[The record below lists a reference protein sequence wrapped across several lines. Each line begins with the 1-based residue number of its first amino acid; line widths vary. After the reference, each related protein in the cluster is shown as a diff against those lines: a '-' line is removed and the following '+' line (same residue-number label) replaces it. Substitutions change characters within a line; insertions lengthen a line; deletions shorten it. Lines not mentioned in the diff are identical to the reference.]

1 MTGLM
6 SYFTQKSKAKKR
18 ERMMNSVLVK
28 SVDTNANGTSGY
40 TVKNGPNKGKV
51 LGHITVKH
59 PNKSFT
65 KSSEELQKYRD
76 QFDER
81 RWPPE

>member
-1 MTGLM
+1 MMQRMHAIL
-6 SYFTQKSKAKKR
+6 SRFSRSQAKQKR
-18 ERMMNSVLVK
+18 ERMINNVLVK

-59 PNKSFT
+59 PNKILT
-65 KSSEELQKYRD
+65 GE
-76 QFDER
+76 
-81 RWPPE
+81 

>member
-1 MTGLM
+1 MMQRMHAIL
-6 SYFTQKSKAKKR
+6 SRFSRSQAKQKR
-18 ERMMNSVLVK
+18 ERMINNVLVK

-59 PNKSFT
+59 PNKI
-65 KSSEELQKYRD
+65 
-76 QFDER
+76 
-81 RWPPE
+81 

>member
-1 MTGLM
+1 MMQRMHAIL
-6 SYFTQKSKAKKR
+6 SRFSRSKAKQKR
-18 ERMMNSVLVK
+18 ERMINNVLVK

-59 PNKSFT
+59 PNKSYLD
-65 KSSEELQKYRD
+65 K
-76 QFDER
+76 
-81 RWPPE
+81 

>member
-1 MTGLM
+1 MMERMHAVL
-6 SYFTQKSKAKKR
+6 SLFSRKQAKQKR
-18 ERMMNSVLVK
+18 ERMINNVLVK

-59 PNKSFT
+59 PNKI
-65 KSSEELQKYRD
+65 
-76 QFDER
+76 
-81 RWPPE
+81 

>member
-1 MTGLM
+1 MMQRMHAILYRF
-6 SYFTQKSKAKKR
+6 SRNQAKQKR
-18 ERMMNSVLVK
+18 ERLINNVLVK

-59 PNKSFT
+59 PNKAI
-65 KSSEELQKYRD
+65 K
-76 QFDER
+76 
-81 RWPPE
+81 

>member
-1 MTGLM
+1 
-6 SYFTQKSKAKKR
+6 
-18 ERMMNSVLVK
+18 MMNHVLVK

-59 PNKSFT
+59 PNKILT
-65 KSSEELQKYRD
+65 GE
-76 QFDER
+76 
-81 RWPPE
+81 

>member
-1 MTGLM
+1 MMQRMHAIL
-6 SYFTQKSKAKKR
+6 SRFSRSQAKQKR
-18 ERMMNSVLVK
+18 ERMINNVLVK

-59 PNKSFT
+59 PNKAI
-65 KSSEELQKYRD
+65 K
-76 QFDER
+76 
-81 RWPPE
+81 